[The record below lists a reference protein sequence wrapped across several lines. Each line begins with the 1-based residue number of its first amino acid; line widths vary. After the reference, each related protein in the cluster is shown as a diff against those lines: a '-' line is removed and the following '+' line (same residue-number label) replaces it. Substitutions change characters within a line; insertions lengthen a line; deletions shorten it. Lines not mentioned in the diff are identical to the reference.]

1 MSSVVLLLIKIQVL
15 IGNYISD
22 RMKALKFD
30 TWQTFKLPQFFE
42 QKNNTRTSSCITTSN
57 AKNKNVHS
65 PDCCP

>member
-30 TWQTFKLPQFFE
+30 TWQTFKLPQLFE
-42 QKNNTRTSSCITTSN
+42 QKKNTRTSTCITTSN
-57 AKNKNVHS
+57 AKNKECSLPGFS
-65 PDCCP
+65 P